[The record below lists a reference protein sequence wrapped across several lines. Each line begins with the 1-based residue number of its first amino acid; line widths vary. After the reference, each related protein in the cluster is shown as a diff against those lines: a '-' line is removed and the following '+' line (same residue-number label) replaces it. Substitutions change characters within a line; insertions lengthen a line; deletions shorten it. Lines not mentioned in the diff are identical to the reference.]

1 MTRPRLPD
9 SLRRLPVA
17 HRAYHDRAAG
27 RVENSRAAIRAAIYA
42 GYAIEIDLQL
52 SSDGHAMVFHDDDL
66 DRLTGATGPVRARS
80 ATELQGIRLKDA
92 DEGIPTFA
100 EVLALVAGRV
110 PLLVELKDQDGGFG
124 PGVGVLEATAARLL
138 AGYAGDVA
146 VMSFN
151 PHSVAEMARLLPR
164 IPRGITSWEWKGDE
178 ADDLTTAHRDTLR
191 AIADYDRVGASFV
204 SHHWT
209 DLARPRVAELAAQGA
224 DVLCWT
230 IRSAADE
237 AEARKLACNVTFEGY
252 AAAIPQA

>member
-27 RVENSRAAIRAAIYA
+27 RVENSRAAIHAAIEA

-52 SSDGHAMVFHDDDL
+52 SADGHAMVFHDDDL

-80 ATELQGIRLKDA
+80 ADELGAIQLTGGA
-92 DEGIPTFA
+92 EGIPTFA
-100 EVLALVAGRV
+100 EVLVLVAGRV

-124 PGVGVLEATAARLL
+124 PGVGLLEATTARLL

-164 IPRGITSWEWKGDE
+164 VPRGLTTWEWKGDE
-178 ADDLTTAHRDTLR
+178 ADALTPAHRQALR
-191 AIADYDRVGASFV
+191 DIVDYDRVGASFL
-204 SHHWT
+204 SHHWR
-209 DLARPRVAELAAQGA
+209 DLARPRVGDLTANGA
-224 DVLCWT
+224 DLLCWT
-230 IRSAADE
+230 IRTPEQE